1 VTLPTSRT
9 ALEIGYTGLS
19 FIAPEK
25 IQFKYRL
32 VGFDEDW
39 IDAGT
44 RREAFYT
51 NIPPGE
57 YLFQV
62 LASNSD
68 GVWTEEGPS
77 FDLVVEPPFY
87 RTSLFFAV
95 AVILIMLLGVGVF
108 RIRMKRR
115 VVREKN
121 LEDLVTKRTY
131 QLEEANQALVEMAR
145 RDSMTG
151 VANHRHLMERLDEE
165 WRRGIRARTHLS
177 VVMCD
182 IDFFKHYNDRYGH
195 EAGNQCLSTIAQAL
209 TEALGRPGD
218 LVARYGGDEF
228 VMILSGSDA
237 DGARALAETLPDR
250 IQETRIP
257 HETSPI
263 AEVVTISVGVS
274 TAVPTQ
280 EASTGD
286 LISAA
291 DAALYEAKN
300 AGRNCVR
307 ITDVKV
313 RSSSRGAV

>member
-1 VTLPTSRT
+1 M
-9 ALEIGYTGLS
+9 
-19 FIAPEK
+19 K
-25 IQFKYRL
+25 FKYRL
-32 VGFDEDW
+32 VGFDESW
-39 IDAGT
+39 IDVGE

-57 YLFQV
+57 YQFEV
-62 LASNSD
+62 SASNND
-68 GVWTEEGPS
+68 GVWSEEGASFHFTMEPS
-77 FDLVVEPPFY
+77 FYQTSYFY
-87 RTSLFFAV
+87 AV
-95 AVILIMLLGVGVF
+95 AAVLLVLLGVAGF
-108 RIRMKRR
+108 RLRLKRI
-115 VVREKN
+115 EAHEQQ
-121 LEDLVTKRTY
+121 LEVLVAERTH
-131 QLEEANQALVEMAR
+131 QLEEANKALVEMAL

-182 IDFFKHYNDRYGH
+182 IDYFKNYNDEYGH
-195 EAGNQCLSTIAQAL
+195 EMGNQCLSTVAQEL

-237 DGARALAETLPDR
+237 DGARVLAETLPDR
-250 IQETRIP
+250 IEEKQIP
-257 HETSPI
+257 HTGSPI
-263 AEVVTISVGVS
+263 AHYVTISVGVS
-274 TAVPTQ
+274 TVIPAQ
-280 EASTGD
+280 EASPGD

-307 ITDVKV
+307 ISEVKI
-313 RSSSRGAV
+313 SSRDAV